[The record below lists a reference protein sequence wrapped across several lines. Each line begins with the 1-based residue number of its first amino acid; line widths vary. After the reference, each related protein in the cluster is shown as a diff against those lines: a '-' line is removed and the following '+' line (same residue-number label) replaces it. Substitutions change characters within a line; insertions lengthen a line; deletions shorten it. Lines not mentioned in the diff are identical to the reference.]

1 MSILSAWLGREHED
15 DMARSKK
22 QPVDDS
28 KIDAWVARLKLA
40 ARDAAQFD
48 VVFGEVESGDLLG
61 SAEIIAIAH
70 KFASGSKPKSK
81 KAALLAIAQERQ
93 RLVHSK
99 SKGESAA
106 KTRVW

>member
-1 MSILSAWLGREHED
+1 MSILSAWLGRDHED

-22 QPVDDS
+22 PVVDES

-40 ARDAAQFD
+40 VRDAAQFD
-48 VVFGEVESGDLLG
+48 KVFGEVEAGELLG
-61 SAEIIAIAH
+61 SADIIALAQ
-70 KFASGSKPKSK
+70 KFAGGPKPKNK

-93 RLVHSK
+93 RLAHAK
-99 SKGESAA
+99 AKGDSAA

>member
-1 MSILSAWLGREHED
+1 MSILTAWLGRNQED

-22 QPVDDS
+22 PPVDAT
-28 KIDAWVARLKLA
+28 KIDAWVARLRLA
-40 ARDAAQFD
+40 VRDAAQFD
-48 VVFGEVESGDLLG
+48 SVFGEVEAGELLG

-70 KFASGSKPKSK
+70 KFAGGSKPKSK

-93 RLVHSK
+93 RLAHSK
-99 SKGESAA
+99 AKGESAA

>member
-1 MSILSAWLGREHED
+1 
-15 DMARSKK
+15 MARSKK
-22 QPVDDS
+22 PPVDDA

-48 VVFGEVESGDLLG
+48 TVFGEIEGGELLG
-61 SAEIIAIAH
+61 SAEIVAIAQ
-70 KFASGSKPKSK
+70 KFAGGSKPKSK

-93 RLVHSK
+93 RLAHSK
-99 SKGESAA
+99 AKGESAA